1 MDLRTG
7 PLGPFGVWRNNCP
20 LKSQPTT
27 YWQGSHHH
35 LSRWTRQYF
44 PIILANERLIWAI
57 WFCNTLLHH
66 CLKAA
71 EHIFSYVLSIKYC
84 SWGCRLVRFAAH
96 KAKMERLVVARAR
109 RGPWG
114 QLLSVF
120 LLMLCAPFF
129 SGQVLCTDA
138 LKYFFKVEPKC
149 VQTFPGHSALS
160 VLLILL
166 CLMRVKNQCLAFP
179 TARCRVCTHLLRL
192 IKK

>member
-1 MDLRTG
+1 MILMLWSAAMFENHCKTFLWTPPWPG
-7 PLGPFGVWRNNCP
+7 PEDIASPSHPCHSRRWTSELEPWVHLDSEGTTNCP

-27 YWQGSHHH
+27 YWQGSYHH
-35 LSRWTRQYF
+35 LSCWTRQCF

-66 CLKAA
+66 GLKAA

-84 SWGCRLVRFAAH
+84 SWGRWLVRFAAH
-96 KAKMERLVVARAR
+96 KAKMERLVVAPAR

-129 SGQVLCTDA
+129 SGQVL
-138 LKYFFKVEPKC
+138 
-149 VQTFPGHSALS
+149 
-160 VLLILL
+160 
-166 CLMRVKNQCLAFP
+166 
-179 TARCRVCTHLLRL
+179 
-192 IKK
+192 